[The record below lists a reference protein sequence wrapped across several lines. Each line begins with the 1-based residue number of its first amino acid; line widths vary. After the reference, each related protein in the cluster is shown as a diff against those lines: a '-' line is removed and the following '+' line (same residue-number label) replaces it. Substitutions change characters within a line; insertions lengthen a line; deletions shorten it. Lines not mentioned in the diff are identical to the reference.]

1 MNLPRPLIALCF
13 AAACGAAV
21 WRAWP
26 PAPAAFVAPNA
37 AQAPRLPA
45 EYAVEMLPIAA
56 PSAHAATLAEFPDG
70 RIAAAWF
77 AGSREGARDV
87 AVWFSIREP
96 SGWTPPRAIVT
107 REGAIDDT
115 RAYVRKLGNPVLLAD
130 GPRLHLW
137 FVSAGIGGWAGS
149 SINHT
154 VSTDGGQHWSP
165 ATKLATSPFLNI
177 GTLVRTGPLALADG
191 GWGLPVY
198 HEFIAK
204 RGEWLR
210 LDSNGG
216 IVEKVRLPADGPQ
229 LQPAVA
235 LLDGNRALALLRDA
249 GPAPGRVRAA
259 ATTDAGHTWTALPP
273 LPVGNPNSSVAL
285 VRLPSGKLLLAGNPA
300 AGRHILE
307 LHLSSDEGRTW
318 KKVREVENAVPD
330 GKIEFSYPALYVA
343 RDGRI
348 HLAWT
353 WLRRGIR
360 HAVFTEAAL
369 EATP

>member
-1 MNLPRPLIALCF
+1 MTLPRPLIALCF
-13 AAACGAAV
+13 AVACAGAV

-26 PAPAAFVAPNA
+26 LAPAAFVPPPPPVN
-37 AQAPRLPA
+37 QGLPA
-45 EYAVEMLPIAA
+45 EFTVEMLPVAA
-56 PSAHAATLAEFPDG
+56 PSAHAATLTELPDG
-70 RIAAAWF
+70 RLAAAWF

-87 AVWFSIREP
+87 SVWFSLREKT
-96 SGWTPPRAIVT
+96 GWTPPRAIVT
-107 REGAIDDT
+107 REGAIADT

-154 VSTDGGQHWSP
+154 ISTDGGQHWSP
-165 ATKLATSPFLNI
+165 AVKLATSPFLNL
-177 GTLVRTGPLALADG
+177 GTLARTGPLALADG
-191 GWGLPVY
+191 GWGLPIY

-204 RGEWLR
+204 HGEWLR
-210 LDSNGG
+210 LDSSGA
-216 IVEKVRLPADGPQ
+216 IVEKIRLPADGPQ

-235 LLDGNRALALLRDA
+235 VFDGNRALALLRDA
-249 GPAPGRVRAA
+249 GPGPGRVRAA
-259 ATTDAGHTWTALPP
+259 ATADAGHSWLALPP

-318 KKVREVENAVPD
+318 RKVREVESATPD
-330 GKIEFSYPALYVA
+330 PKTEFSYPALYVA

-348 HLAWT
+348 HLART
-353 WLRRGIR
+353 RLSQGIR

-369 EATP
+369 ETTP